1 MKRSSKIIIT
11 AVTVIGISMATIS
24 LVSAGGRYDRCGSG
38 PDGIGQYERGGG
50 HFQRN
55 GLGRDMRGG
64 DRTARMQERMDMIKY
79 KLRITGEQEPAWQAF
94 EQTLAESMKSRGEAR
109 QAAREAGRQLTV
121 SERVERMRNGA
132 TEMGKVA
139 DAIEQL
145 YASLTPEQQKVAD
158 EMRPMGRMG
167 RKF

>member
-38 PDGIGQYERGGG
+38 PDGMGQYERGGS
-50 HFQRN
+50 HYQRH
-55 GLGRDMRGG
+55 GYGRDMRGG
-64 DRTARMQERMDMIKY
+64 DPTQRMQQGLDMIKY
-79 KLRITGEQEPAWQAF
+79 KLRITEAQEPAWQAF
-94 EQTLAESMKSRGEAR
+94 EETLSESMKTRTEAR
-109 QAAREAGRQLTV
+109 QAMRESGKSMTV
-121 SERVERMRNGA
+121 PERVERMRSGA
-132 TEMGKVA
+132 GNLGKMA

-158 EMRPMGRMG
+158 EMRPMGRMS
-167 RKF
+167 RMF